1 MLLPH
6 IDLLQSHYTPLSKK
20 KVWLCLSTIRAK
32 WGQVK
37 IINALKLCDPKLP

>member
-20 KVWLCLSTIRAK
+20 KFGSVYPQYEPNGAK
-32 WGQVK
+32 W
-37 IINALKLCDPKLP
+37 KL